1 MIPGEDPRF
10 LSAATA
16 FCPASDGGRTRAS
29 TSSGIATFSLS
40 EKVGIP
46 DSSLAGYTAV
56 PMKTPLFVVAAG
68 MLMAPAALAQSSSED
83 ESAAEQRHN
92 SMDRF
97 FVLSE
102 SAAVP
107 PTDVRAE
114 TSGEA
119 TSQSGDAPGGLGVSE
134 RVEFVLLKGLSLRAG
149 AELRNTG
156 NGFTPSAQAKYQ
168 FLNQKQHGLNMA
180 AGLRYKQVGFQSDG
194 GEAEAFVAAGRR
206 WGQVLG
212 TANLV
217 VGTELGRPEG
227 DFEGHVGLGYLLTEN
242 LVVGLNTRYQHEFE
256 TENVGRHPGREF
268 ELMGGA
274 MVGYNWNIVDVS
286 LLGGY
291 YMPRSTDSSG
301 PLAML
306 RVGLN
311 F

>member
-1 MIPGEDPRF
+1 
-10 LSAATA
+10 
-16 FCPASDGGRTRAS
+16 
-29 TSSGIATFSLS
+29 
-40 EKVGIP
+40 
-46 DSSLAGYTAV
+46 
-56 PMKTPLFVVAAG
+56 MKTPLVVVAAG
-68 MLMAPAALAQSSSED
+68 MLIAPAALAQSSSET
-83 ESAAEQRHN
+83 ESAAEQRYN

-114 TSGEA
+114 TSGDA
-119 TSQSGDAPGGLGVSE
+119 TSQSGEDSAGGLGVSQ
-134 RVEFVLLKGLSLRAG
+134 RVEFVIIKGLALRAG

-168 FLNQKQHGLNMA
+168 FLKQKQHGVNLSGAM
-180 AGLRYKQVGFQSDG
+180 RYKQVGFQSDG
-194 GEAEAFVAAGRR
+194 GEMEGVVAAGRR
-206 WGQVLG
+206 WGAILG

-217 VGTELGRPEG
+217 VGTELGKPEG
-227 DFEGHVGLGYLLTEN
+227 DIEGHVGLGYLLTEN

-256 TENVGRHPGREF
+256 TEKVGKHPGREF
-268 ELMGGA
+268 ELMSGA

-291 YMPRSTDSSG
+291 YMPRATESSG

>member
-1 MIPGEDPRF
+1 
-10 LSAATA
+10 
-16 FCPASDGGRTRAS
+16 
-29 TSSGIATFSLS
+29 
-40 EKVGIP
+40 
-46 DSSLAGYTAV
+46 
-56 PMKTPLFVVAAG
+56 MKTPLFVVAAG
-68 MLMAPAALAQSSSED
+68 MLIAPAAFAQSSSEN
-83 ESAAEQRHN
+83 ESAVEQRRN

-119 TSQSGDAPGGLGVSE
+119 SSQSGDAPAGLGVSQ
-134 RVEFVLLKGLSLRAG
+134 RVEFVLTKGLSLRAG

-168 FLNQKQHGLNMA
+168 FLNQRDHGVNLSGGM
-180 AGLRYKQVGFQSDG
+180 RYKQVGFQADG

-206 WGQVLG
+206 WGQVLA
-212 TANLV
+212 TANAV
-217 VGTELGRPEG
+217 MGKELARPEG
-227 DFEGHVGLGYLLTEN
+227 DFEGHVGVGYLLTEN
-242 LVVGLNTRYQHEFE
+242 LVVGLNSRFQHEFE
-256 TENVGRHPGREF
+256 TETVGRHPGREF
-268 ELMGGA
+268 ELMGGG
-274 MVGYNWNIVDVS
+274 MVGYSWNIVDVS

-291 YMPRSTDSSG
+291 YMPRASDSSG

>member
-1 MIPGEDPRF
+1 MDWGFSRYLGKPGSQFQPGWLDC
-10 LSAATA
+10 AA
-16 FCPASDGGRTRAS
+16 
-29 TSSGIATFSLS
+29 
-40 EKVGIP
+40 
-46 DSSLAGYTAV
+46 
-56 PMKTPLFVVAAG
+56 MKTPLLVAAG
-68 MLMAPAALAQSSSED
+68 MLMAPAAFAQSSSEN
-83 ESAAEQRHN
+83 ESAAEQRRN

-119 TSQSGDAPGGLGVSE
+119 SSQSGDAPAGLGVSQ
-134 RVEFVLLKGLSLRAG
+134 RVEFVLARGLALRAG
-149 AELRNTG
+149 AELRNAG

-168 FLNQKQHGLNMA
+168 FLNQRQHGLNMSG
-180 AGLRYKQVGFQSDG
+180 GLRYKQVGFRSDG
-194 GEAEAFVAAGRR
+194 GEAEGFISAGRR

-212 TANLV
+212 TANVV
-217 VGTELGRPEG
+217 VGRELARPEG
-227 DFEGHVGLGYLLTEN
+227 DIEGHVGVGYLLTEN
-242 LVVGLNTRYQHEFE
+242 LVVGVNTRYQHEFE
-256 TENVGRHPGREF
+256 TEKVGRHPGREF
-268 ELMGGA
+268 ELMSGG

-291 YMPRSTDSSG
+291 YMPRASESSG

>member
-1 MIPGEDPRF
+1 
-10 LSAATA
+10 
-16 FCPASDGGRTRAS
+16 
-29 TSSGIATFSLS
+29 
-40 EKVGIP
+40 
-46 DSSLAGYTAV
+46 
-56 PMKTPLFVVAAG
+56 MKTPLFVVAAG
-68 MLMAPAALAQSSSED
+68 LLIAPGALAQSPED
-83 ESAAEQRHN
+83 ESAAEQRRN

-102 SAAVP
+102 SAATP

-119 TSQSGDAPGGLGVSE
+119 SSQSGDASAGFGVSQ
-134 RVEFVLLKGLSLRAG
+134 RVEFVLLKGLALRAG

-168 FLNQKQHGLNMA
+168 FLRQKENGLNMS
-180 AGLRYKQVGFQSDG
+180 AGLRYKQMGFQSDG

-212 TANLV
+212 TANLA
-217 VGTELGRPEG
+217 VGRELSSPEG
-227 DFEGHVGLGYLLTEN
+227 DIEGHVGLGYLLTEN
-242 LVVGLNTRYQHEFE
+242 LVVGVNTRFQQEFE
-256 TENVGRHPGREF
+256 NEDKVGRHPGREF
-268 ELMGGA
+268 ELMSGA

-286 LLGGY
+286 LLGGW
-291 YMPRSTDSSG
+291 YMPRASDSTG